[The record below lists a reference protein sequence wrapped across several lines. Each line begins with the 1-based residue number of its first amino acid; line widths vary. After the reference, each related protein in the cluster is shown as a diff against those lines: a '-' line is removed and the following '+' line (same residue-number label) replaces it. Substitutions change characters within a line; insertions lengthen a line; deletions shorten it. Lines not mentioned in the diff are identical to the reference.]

1 MKGTEAKMNNLNQVI
16 FKNVHRRDNE
26 NKSIVNKA
34 LTVLVFVIIFGT
46 ISTIM
51 GVASYYLTTEL
62 IKVNQAPAFVNIV
75 LLIMLLFLFSKS
87 IFESLNNLYFAK
99 DLKIFLRMPI
109 KPIQLVKAK
118 INNMIVSEYV
128 MELMLLLSPILVYGY
143 LVKAGL
149 LFYIYVTIILLLLPM
164 IPIVLTSLITSVIMR
179 FTNVIKNKTQVQYI
193 AIFIGFIV
201 LAIIISLFSTGEGLS
216 LARFTEKMLEVNG
229 LIELISEYFVILKP
243 IMITICYSLL
253 IAEAN
258 ILFSLFLF
266 IILMA
271 LCLVQEKIMIMIDLK
286 KPKITW
292 TSEYAMMK
300 ENVNVMYEFFY
311 AVIAVILLNV
321 IGLIMNNTI
330 MLMIVVFLILV
341 FINLVINQYVK
352 KNQIKLYRKIF

>member
-164 IPIVLTSLITSVIMR
+164 IPIDRKSV
-179 FTNVIKNKTQVQYI
+179 V
-193 AIFIGFIV
+193 
-201 LAIIISLFSTGEGLS
+201 
-216 LARFTEKMLEVNG
+216 
-229 LIELISEYFVILKP
+229 
-243 IMITICYSLL
+243 
-253 IAEAN
+253 
-258 ILFSLFLF
+258 
-266 IILMA
+266 
-271 LCLVQEKIMIMIDLK
+271 
-286 KPKITW
+286 
-292 TSEYAMMK
+292 
-300 ENVNVMYEFFY
+300 
-311 AVIAVILLNV
+311 
-321 IGLIMNNTI
+321 
-330 MLMIVVFLILV
+330 
-341 FINLVINQYVK
+341 
-352 KNQIKLYRKIF
+352 